1 MTVYAGTQKITM
13 GRDGDT
19 DYKSKLAAAKAQAG
33 PNSYVQGVQSVMDE
47 GAGEAVA
54 NTRTKYGNVNVMPQE
69 ILEGSNSNFAFKD
82 SPGNRPNAEI
92 NQTGSVDSQV
102 SSTNVP
108 QQDPQQ
114 MESDALE
121 RRMAMY
127 RRAAGNADASANDR
141 SQTMRA

>member
-13 GRDGDT
+13 GRDSDT

-82 SPGNRPNAEI
+82 SPGNQPNAEI

-108 QQDPQQ
+108 HQDPRE
-114 MESDALE
+114 MESDALD
-121 RRMAMY
+121 RRLAMY
-127 RRAAGNADASANDR
+127 RKAAGNADSGANDR

>member
-47 GAGEAVA
+47 GAGKAIKRNE
-54 NTRTKYGNVNVMPQE
+54 KYGNANLMPQQV
-69 ILEGSNSNFAFKD
+69 LEGANSNFQQTD
-82 SPGNRPNAEI
+82 SPGNAPLDDLP
-92 NQTGSVDSQV
+92 NQTGSIQTQV

-108 QQDPQQ
+108 EKDPEA
-114 MESDALE
+114 METDALSQRLE
-121 RRMAMY
+121 KMA
-127 RRAAGNADASANDR
+127 RGGQGFPGLNNRNR
-141 SQTMRA
+141 EV

>member
-82 SPGNRPNAEI
+82 SPGNQPNAEI

-114 MESDALE
+114 MESDALD
-121 RRMAMY
+121 RRLAMY